1 MSTHGT
7 PFEDVFQRAIFKFK
21 DFAFLDFS
29 PDIKSA
35 VFYNH
40 LLSAITDFSR
50 ASIIPLT
57 YSLIDKSDDNTEPEL
72 EPESSKYAFNNLLGI
87 EEIEILA
94 LGIAFH
100 WLSGQVLNSELL
112 RNVMHNRD
120 YKSYSPANLLKE
132 MQNLRTFIKTEF
144 VGRINI
150 YSFRNSNLQN
160 MRP

>member
-1 MSTHGT
+1 MGT
-7 PFEDVFQRAIFKFK
+7 FFEEIYQRAIFKFK
-21 DFAFLDFS
+21 DYAFLNFS
-29 PDIKSA
+29 PDIKDA
-35 VFYNH
+35 VFQNH
-40 LLSAITDFSR
+40 LLSAIADFSR

-57 YSLIDKSDDNTEPEL
+57 YSRIEEDAEKPE
-72 EPESSKYAFNNLLGI
+72 ESGEESKPDKYAFDNSLGI

-112 RNVMHNRD
+112 RNVMHNKD

-132 MQNLRTFIKTEF
+132 MQSLRDYIKTEF
-144 VGRINI
+144 IGRINI